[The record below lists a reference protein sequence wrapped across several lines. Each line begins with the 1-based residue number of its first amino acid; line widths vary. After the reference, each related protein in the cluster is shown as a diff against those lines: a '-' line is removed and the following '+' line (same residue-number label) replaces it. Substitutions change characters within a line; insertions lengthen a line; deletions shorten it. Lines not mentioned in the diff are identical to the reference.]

1 MLNASIKG
9 STQEELEDKVSDISG
24 SEKQKSRDGFTNS
37 ELKLHIEFHFFDH
50 QAVNHKMQTR
60 KSI

>member
-37 ELKLHIEFHFFDH
+37 ELKLPIEFHLFDH
-50 QAVNHKMQTR
+50 
-60 KSI
+60 

>member
-24 SEKQKSRDGFTNS
+24 SEKQKSRKAEMVS
-37 ELKLHIEFHFFDH
+37 RI
-50 QAVNHKMQTR
+50 VN
-60 KSI
+60 